1 MVPGTMQQITRS
13 GNFAALS
20 QFTTA
25 AARAYADGQLR
36 LTPDGW
42 AQGWTEVFPELTE
55 DERRLGELPGFTG
68 EQQEAF
74 ILADPVLNDG
84 LPAHTGHAP
93 EGDPVGNVISTP
105 ITEEDYA
112 RILARARNE
121 PGVASGGG
129 RQVGADWLREG
140 ARTGAMPIPASVAE
154 RLEGRRFGSF
164 DSYRRAFWRAVAE
177 DPELMGQI
185 DRRSRARIR
194 NGLAPISP
202 ESGIVG
208 SRDRWELDHIDP
220 LWNDGPLYNA
230 DNLQILTP
238 RAHINKTR
246 EDMQEYQR

>member
-1 MVPGTMQQITRS
+1 MLKV
-13 GNFAALS
+13 
-20 QFTTA
+20 
-25 AARAYADGQLR
+25 
-36 LTPDGW
+36 
-42 AQGWTEVFPELTE
+42 
-55 DERRLGELPGFTG
+55 
-68 EQQEAF
+68 
-74 ILADPVLNDG
+74 
-84 LPAHTGHAP
+84 
-93 EGDPVGNVISTP
+93 
-105 ITEEDYA
+105 
-112 RILARARNE
+112 
-121 PGVASGGG
+121 
-129 RQVGADWLREG
+129 
-140 ARTGAMPIPASVAE
+140 SVAE
-154 RLEGRRFGSF
+154 KLEGRQFGSF
-164 DSYRRAFWRAVAE
+164 NAYRRAFWRAVAE